1 MPHRVHAEA
10 IDGPILRGYVP
21 PSGTPRDR
29 PTARIPDAIN
39 AKERTESHPGD
50 NVTVRNRFP
59 GLSAEQFAA
68 TRRDFAARHPD
79 LVLEQIVDAIVAIL
93 LPDLMLNGPQIDDIV
108 HRREPVFLR
117 GVPKMDEAPY
127 AHPAGDPW
135 GIPDFLLRVP
145 QDERLAMAA

>member
-1 MPHRVHAEA
+1 
-10 IDGPILRGYVP
+10 
-21 PSGTPRDR
+21 
-29 PTARIPDAIN
+29 
-39 AKERTESHPGD
+39 
-50 NVTVRNRFP
+50 
-59 GLSAEQFAA
+59 
-68 TRRDFAARHPD
+68 
-79 LVLEQIVDAIVAIL
+79 VLEQIVDAIVAIL
-93 LPDLMLNGPQIDDIV
+93 LPDSMLNRPQIDDIV